1 MFFTYSM
8 KLNQSMEKVNGRR
21 KRKKWQKVLEAHK
34 NIRWWGEVHKAI
46 ETEKWKEPSR

>member
-1 MFFTYSM
+1 M

-46 ETEKWKEPSR
+46 ETENGRNHQDNLANFI